1 MNLIDTAPTNQGA
14 APSPSPAKRAHL
26 IVCGNE
32 KGGSGKSTIAI
43 HVAIALLSRGLKVAT
58 VDLDVRQSSLTRYLE
73 NRRAHIGSHGCD
85 LPMPRHLGVAQSDR
99 SDRASADAQ
108 ERAEFARALEAVAPT
123 SDFVVIDTPGFDTN
137 LSRAAHG
144 MADTLITPM
153 NDSFVD
159 YEVLART
166 DPSTGV
172 TTGRSRYAL
181 QVREARRRRNAAGE
195 PLLDWVLVR
204 NRLSNIRSRN
214 EQRVHESL
222 RLLGLDL
229 GFRLV
234 DGVTERV
241 IYRELFPHGLTV
253 LDDPITHLADV
264 STRGSH
270 VAARADIE
278 RLIGNLDLPLDDGRD
293 AREEARRKWLERFRR
308 SRRAPDIFVD

>member
-1 MNLIDTAPTNQGA
+1 MNLIDPV
-14 APSPSPAKRAHL
+14 PSPRSAFPDGDGARRAHL

-32 KGGSGKSTIAI
+32 KGGSGKSTIAV
-43 HVAIALLSRGLKVAT
+43 HVAIALLARGLKVAT
-58 VDLDVRQSSLTRYLE
+58 VDLDVRQASLTRYLE
-73 NRRAHIGSHGCD
+73 NRRAHVESHGCA
-85 LPMPRHLGVAQSDR
+85 LPMPRHLGVAQSDVGDR
-99 SDRASADAQ
+99 STADAE
-108 ERAEFARALEAVAPT
+108 ERHEFNRALEAVAPL

-137 LSRAAHG
+137 LSRAAHA

-166 DPSTGV
+166 DPATGI

-181 QVREARRRRNAAGE
+181 QVREVRRRRNASGE
-195 PLLDWVLVR
+195 RMLDWVLVR

-229 GFRLV
+229 GFRLI

-241 IYRELFPHGLTV
+241 VYRELFPHGITV
-253 LDDPITHLADV
+253 MDDPAAHLADV

-278 RLIGNLDLPLDDGRD
+278 RLVGNLDLPLDHGRAEREA
-293 AREEARRKWLERFRR
+293 ARQRWLERFRR
-308 SRRAPDIFVD
+308 PRSAPDIFAD

>member
-1 MNLIDTAPTNQGA
+1 MNLIDPTPERPHATNGGR
-14 APSPSPAKRAHL
+14 RAHL

-32 KGGSGKSTIAI
+32 KGGSGKSTIAV
-43 HVAIALLSRGLKVAT
+43 HVAVALLSRGLKVAT

-73 NRRAHIGSHGCD
+73 NRRAHIAGHGCE

-99 SDRASADAQ
+99 GDRAVADAE
-108 ERAEFARALEAVAPT
+108 ERAEFARALDSVAPL

-137 LSRAAHG
+137 LSRAAHA
-144 MADTLITPM
+144 MAHTLITPM

-166 DPSTGV
+166 DPGTGI

-181 QVREARRRRNAAGE
+181 QVREARRRRNASGE

-229 GFRLV
+229 GFRLI

-241 IYRELFPHGLTV
+241 VYRELFPHGLTV
-253 LDDPITHLADV
+253 LDDPIAHLPDI
-264 STRGSH
+264 SSRGSH

-278 RLIGNLDLPLDDGRD
+278 RLIGNLDLPLDQGRD
-293 AREEARRKWLERFRR
+293 AREAARQRWLEKFRR
-308 SRRAPDIFVD
+308 PRRVPDIFAD